1 MAKRLAKY
9 EVTYQSGA
17 TRVKQLT
24 EGDAERL
31 EEAGATVKKRTPQND
46 KKRTP
51 QKDKGIAGPS
61 E

>member
-1 MAKRLAKY
+1 MAKKLAKY
-9 EVTYQSGA
+9 EVTYESGA

-31 EEAGATVKKRTPQND
+31 ADLGATVKKRTPSSD

-51 QKDKGIAGPS
+51 QDDK
-61 E
+61 